1 MLCKY
6 PVTYPV
12 TPQQLSTCFARLFTV
27 DYIYI
32 YIYSSC
38 AYSSC
43 LVSFVNI
50 LTVTFFS
57 EIKVEPVK
65 WSKMTD
71 RDFSE
76 EDAMQ
81 FVLPGSVAPF

>member
-1 MLCKY
+1 
-6 PVTYPV
+6 
-12 TPQQLSTCFARLFTV
+12 
-27 DYIYI
+27 
-32 YIYSSC
+32 
-38 AYSSC
+38 
-43 LVSFVNI
+43 
-50 LTVTFFS
+50 
-57 EIKVEPVK
+57 VEPVK